1 MARRFTR
8 DARGRFA
15 SKGVGGIGAYQG
27 QTGGRGAR
35 LKTPG
40 NTRAGGGTISRVT
53 QQGER
58 KGIVSLGKK
67 RKGLSEGQSY
77 ASTQAKAKAARQA
90 DTTKRLE
97 AFNKKTQAR
106 LDTQTKPPVSSVRQA
121 AADRIKVKTET
132 KRKLKT
138 DRASV
143 IPANPKAQRITAQ
156 RPKGTVAK
164 PRTKGNTK
172 GQVTSRVNRKAAATN
187 ARLQSMNKYGKTV
200 KPSTYE
206 RQIKSANTLK
216 RAKDYLA
223 TGKLPGKDNSIRAQR
238 ERKAATQRLD
248 AKRVARRGD
257 TASVNRP
264 MSGTRGRQLN
274 SEITRNVAVQKASRR
289 AESKAMN
296 KQFKADQS
304 KAKSLREKYGDQ
316 LAKDFAAKSGQ
327 KVSAVK
333 SAIKT
338 MPASKQV
345 TLLTK
350 AGREQRAKANFVRT
364 SDTRNKP
371 GSTMIRRPTQ
381 KMTRSNLRAEK
392 AMEFYKDPKKAL
404 KSVNKKR
411 AGFKMPRGM
420 R

>member
-1 MARRFTR
+1 MARRFVR

-40 NTRAGGGTISRVT
+40 NTRAGGGAISKVT

-67 RKGLSEGQSY
+67 RKGLSEGQRY

-121 AADRIKVKTET
+121 AAERIKVKTET

-143 IPANPKAQRITAQ
+143 IPTNPKAQQITAQ

-172 GQVTSRVNRKAAATN
+172 GQVTSRVNRKAAATD

-223 TGKLPGKDNSIRAQR
+223 TGKLPGKDNSIKAQR
-238 ERKAATQRLD
+238 ERKAATQRLE
-248 AKRVARRGD
+248 AKRGARRGD

-274 SEITRNVAVQKASRR
+274 SEITRK
-289 AESKAMN
+289 
-296 KQFKADQS
+296 
-304 KAKSLREKYGDQ
+304 
-316 LAKDFAAKSGQ
+316 
-327 KVSAVK
+327 
-333 SAIKT
+333 
-338 MPASKQV
+338 
-345 TLLTK
+345 
-350 AGREQRAKANFVRT
+350 
-364 SDTRNKP
+364 
-371 GSTMIRRPTQ
+371 
-381 KMTRSNLRAEK
+381 
-392 AMEFYKDPKKAL
+392 
-404 KSVNKKR
+404 
-411 AGFKMPRGM
+411 
-420 R
+420 